1 MENFNQEMNVINL
14 QIAKC
19 YKIYD
24 ELSTEDQLIVKQE
37 LPEFYNAM
45 KNRDIVLI
53 NSNLID
59 LFLDKYEPIFERFKT
74 LDDFRILSNEQIDL
88 FNQQYPEIYNETL
101 LISKVE
107 KEIIAMIEDFKGF
120 DHVIKTFVCFR
131 DLIDSAFMSA
141 NTQNPKI
148 SFKEAES
155 NKLIQISKFILNLEQ
170 KSLEENVLEIQK
182 LLFRELSFREIIR
195 LLVELSF
202 YNFKYKKE
210 IDISY
215 IQLIINF
222 FMDLMEI
229 LELTEYKLNFN

>member
-24 ELSTEDQLIVKQE
+24 ELSIEDQLIVKQE

-74 LDDFRILSNEQIDL
+74 LDDFRILSNEQIYL

-107 KEIIAMIEDFKGF
+107 KEIIVIIEDFKGF
-120 DHVIKTFVCFR
+120 DHVIKTFGSFR

-182 LLFRELSFREIIR
+182 LLFRELSFKEIIR

-210 IDISY
+210 IDVSY

-222 FMDLMEI
+222 SWI
-229 LELTEYKLNFN
+229 LWKS

>member
-1 MENFNQEMNVINL
+1 MEKFTQEMNVINL

-19 YKIYD
+19 YKIYN
-24 ELSTEDQLIVKQE
+24 ELSIEDQMIVKEE
-37 LPEFYNAM
+37 LPAFYHAM
-45 KNRDIVLI
+45 NHRDIILLDSKNI
-53 NSNLID
+53 N
-59 LFLDKYEPIFERFKT
+59 LFLEKNEPIFKRFKT
-74 LDDFRILSNEQIDL
+74 LEDFRMLSNEQIDL
-88 FNQQYPEIYNETL
+88 FKKQDPEIYNETL
-101 LISKVE
+101 LISNIE
-107 KEIIAMIEDFKGF
+107 KEIIEMIEDFKGF
-120 DHVIKTFVCFR
+120 DHVIKTFGSFR
-131 DLIDSAFMSA
+131 DLVDSAFMSA

-182 LLFRELSFREIIR
+182 LLFRELSFKEIIR

-210 IDISY
+210 IDVSY

-229 LELTEYKLNFN
+229 IELTEYKLNFN